1 MLKDY
6 LLDVMQQ
13 HEHGLYMCELP
24 TGNGKTYDSA
34 RAMKEYTDSIGND
47 TKIIY
52 LTTLNKNLPEDAL
65 RAAYGSEELYKRNVF
80 RQIYRT
86 LKGNKP
92 CIWSGIKNEWRRT
105 FPGYTRCNIY
115 VFVCSW
121 RNLFS
126 RNTHGTSGCRITY
139 CYGR

>member
-47 TKIIY
+47 TKII
-52 LTTLNKNLPEDAL
+52 
-65 RAAYGSEELYKRNVF
+65 SFLYRK
-80 RQIYRT
+80 
-86 LKGNKP
+86 
-92 CIWSGIKNEWRRT
+92 
-105 FPGYTRCNIY
+105 
-115 VFVCSW
+115 
-121 RNLFS
+121 
-126 RNTHGTSGCRITY
+126 
-139 CYGR
+139 

>member
-34 RAMKEYTDSIGND
+34 QAMKEYTDSIGND

-65 RAAYGSEELYKRNVF
+65 RAAYGSEELYKRNVLRLRSNF
-80 RQIYRT
+80 DEVVDKILR
-86 LKGNKP
+86 LKCQRK
-92 CIWSGIKNEWRRT
+92 
-105 FPGYTRCNIY
+105 
-115 VFVCSW
+115 
-121 RNLFS
+121 
-126 RNTHGTSGCRITY
+126 
-139 CYGR
+139 